1 MDQSDVETV
10 SLVTVT
16 FSIVAVESE
25 AVTNVRSEDHM
36 TKRYRSIHMQ
46 CFLTIQMQMNKKKR
60 EEQRRCLSVNNA

>member
-1 MDQSDVETV
+1 MDQSDVEIV
-10 SLVTVT
+10 SVVAVT

-46 CFLTIQMQMNKKKR
+46 CYSTIQMQMNKKKR
-60 EEQRRCLSVNNA
+60 KSKGEAFL